1 MAIIL
6 STQIPALL
14 FSSAIPDL
22 AIATDTDGE
31 VEIALTSA
39 GATVFTASHFPYNR
53 QIKVFDLRSVVEM
66 YMREQGS
73 AMKDFT
79 VTATANEVTHQLCS
93 FKVIYLEHRF
103 DGDISEFLRNNFLT
117 NTSSKMTSEK
127 AVERLH
133 FFVDAGEEVRMRYEI
148 VTRQP
153 GEEPRLT
160 IITQQMMV
168 PNRAMIIM
176 TEISCL
182 FMREIASLSEDT
194 ELLAYSVHAGNRA
207 YTYYVSRQEPQVKL
221 YFRNAFNRFECC
233 QLFAITTH
241 KPESE
246 RSIAVTNRIS
256 TFYNQRN
263 EKKYEIETAGLTYE
277 QAQWIEQLFYSHDVR
292 MGFRHDQEPGEVV
305 PEIMPKILI
314 TDFTCKLSDAD
325 GELNSVKFTY
335 QFADRRTYL
344 QTDYLT
350 VDHDRI
356 FTEQYDPTFQ

>member
-1 MAIIL
+1 MAITL
-6 STQIPALL
+6 STQIPQLL

-22 AIATDTDGE
+22 AINTDGDGE

-66 YMREQGS
+66 FMREQGS

-127 AVERLH
+127 ALERLTLYL
-133 FFVDAGEEVRMRYEI
+133 DAHQSERVRYEI
-148 VTRQP
+148 VTQRE
-153 GEEPRLT
+153 GEDAQLT
-160 IITQQMMV
+160 V
-168 PNRAMIIM
+168 C
-176 TEISCL
+176 TENIYSYANPKLVEVSISCEVIRR
-182 FMREIASLSEDT
+182 MANIDQAT
-194 ELLAYSVHAGNRA
+194 KLLAVSIHVGERA
-207 YTYYVSRQEPQVKL
+207 FTYYVSQREPQIRMF
-221 YFRNAFNRFECC
+221 FRNAFNVFECC
-233 QLFAITTH
+233 ELEAVTTQIA
-241 KPESE
+241 ESE

-263 EKKYEIETAGLTYE
+263 EKKYE
-277 QAQWIEQLFYSHDVR
+277 QLFYSHDVR
-292 MGFRHDQEPGEVV
+292 MGKLDDEMEPWD
-305 PEIMPKILI
+305 IDFALLPKVLI
-314 TDFTCKLSDAD
+314 TDFTCEIDDSD
-325 GELNSVKFTY
+325 GELNTVKFTY
-335 QFADRRTYL
+335 QFADRRTWL